1 MPLVGKVTVITG
13 GARGLGR
20 AMGFGLLAAGASV
33 VLVDIDG
40 DALDEAVGLAPGARD
55 RILGLQGD
63 VSREASVQS
72 IIEKTVDRFGRLDIL
87 VNNAGVTV
95 DQVRLNPREGG
106 RRYWEVTRE
115 EFRQLMDINTVGVFL
130 MTVAALPAML
140 ERKWGRIINVTTS
153 LDTMWRLFPY
163 GGSKAAN
170 EANTVV
176 LAKDLTGSGVTAN
189 VLVPGGPVDTRLTAG
204 LVKGPDRARLIPA
217 EVMVPPLLWLASDAS
232 DDYNGWRFIADKWD
246 DKLPLRDA
254 ARRCGSPAA
263 WQQLGLQARQVT

>member
-1 MPLVGKVTVITG
+1 M
-13 GARGLGR
+13 GL
-20 AMGFGLLAAGASV
+20 GLLAAGASV

-40 DALDEAVGLAPGARD
+40 DALDESIGIAGAPGASD

-63 VSREASVQS
+63 VSRDASVQN
-72 IIEKTVDRFGRLDIL
+72 IIGRTIDRFGRLDIL

-95 DQVRLNPREGG
+95 DQVRANPSEGG
-106 RRYWEVTRE
+106 RRYWEITRE
-115 EFRQLMDINTVGVFL
+115 EFRSLMDINTVGVFS

-140 ERKWGRIINVTTS
+140 ERKRGRIINVTTS

-189 VLVPGGPVDTRLTAG
+189 VLIPGGPVDTRMTAG
-204 LVKGPDRARLIPA
+204 LVKGADRARLISA
-217 EVMVPPLLWLASDAS
+217 EVMVPPLLWLASDAA

-246 DKLPLRDA
+246 DKLPSREA
-254 ARRCGSPAA
+254 AQKCGSPAA